1 MTRSYW
7 LLLLLVMV
15 SVVLAA
21 AIKPCATST
30 EVAHSLF
37 HQMARWSTAAT
48 QDENPMIAVLHANY
62 GVGYMMALQSIA
74 SDDELERM
82 LGVSNLRALFR
93 EVERAQHEATVKM
106 ATACPAAAPKNVL
119 ARYGSEAGI

>member
-1 MTRSYW
+1 
-7 LLLLLVMV
+7 
-15 SVVLAA
+15 
-21 AIKPCATST
+21 
-30 EVAHSLF
+30 
-37 HQMARWSTAAT
+37 MARWSTAAT

>member
-7 LLLLLVMV
+7 LLLILVLGA
-15 SVVLAA
+15 VVAA
-21 AIKPCATST
+21 AATKPCATSA
-30 EVAHSLF
+30 ELARSLF

-74 SDDELERM
+74 SESELERM
-82 LGVSNLRALFR
+82 LGVPNLRALYR
-93 EVERAQHEATVKM
+93 EVEKAQHDATIKM
-106 ATACPAAAPKNVL
+106 ATACPAVAPTSVL
-119 ARYGSEAGI
+119 ARYGSEAA

>member
-1 MTRSYW
+1 
-7 LLLLLVMV
+7 
-15 SVVLAA
+15 
-21 AIKPCATST
+21 
-30 EVAHSLF
+30 
-37 HQMARWSTAAT
+37 
-48 QDENPMIAVLHANY
+48 MIAVLHANY